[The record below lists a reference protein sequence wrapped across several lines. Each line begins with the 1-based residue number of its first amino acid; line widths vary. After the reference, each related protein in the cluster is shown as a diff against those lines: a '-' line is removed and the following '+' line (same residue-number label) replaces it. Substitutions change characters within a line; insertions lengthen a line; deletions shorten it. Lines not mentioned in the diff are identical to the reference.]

1 MYGIK
6 NHKKALLGTALAAV
20 LASGC
25 ATTPDEPDERLVRLR
40 AELGNVTTIDQAN
53 RYAPIKLR
61 EAEES
66 LDRLETLFRMDAE
79 PDVVS
84 HQVYLV
90 DRKIDIAAEMA
101 RMKASDEVV
110 DQADVKRKNLI
121 IAARTSE
128 AQNASRRAQEMD
140 QRAKESIARAKES
153 SALAEASIERARLAE
168 ERAQTAEAYAQQMA
182 NRAQKLE
189 NDLQNISTEQTERG
203 LVLTLGNILF
213 EVDKSTIKS
222 GSERTLKRVADFLNE
237 YPNRKVLIEGFTDN
251 TGADS
256 YNQDLSERR
265 SASVKSTLVDNG
277 VDSSRI
283 RARGYGEDHAVASN
297 DSQAGR
303 LQNRRVEI
311 IIADEGKEVS
321 DRDSQ

>member
-6 NHKKALLGTALAAV
+6 HHKKALLGTTLAAL

-25 ATTPDEPDERLVRLR
+25 ATTPEEPDERLVRLR
-40 AELGNVTTIDQAN
+40 AELDNVSTIDEAN
-53 RYAPIKLR
+53 RYAPVKLR

-66 LDRLETLFRMDAE
+66 VEQLESLLNADAK

-84 HQVYLV
+84 HQVYLA
-90 DRKIDIAAEMA
+90 DRKIDVAAQTA
-101 RMKASDEVV
+101 RMKAADETVE
-110 DQADVKRKNLI
+110 QADEKRRNLI
-121 IAARTSE
+121 IAARE
-128 AQNASRRAQEMD
+128 AEAESATMRAQRMN
-140 QRAKESIARAKES
+140 QQ
-153 SALAEASIERARLAE
+153 AEEATERARLAE
-168 ERAQTAEAYAQQMA
+168 ERALAAEAYAQQMA

-189 NDLQNISTEQTERG
+189 SDLQNISTEQTERG

-213 EVDKSTIKS
+213 EVDEASIKA

-237 YPNRKVLIEGFTDN
+237 YPERKVLIEGFTDN

-256 YNQDLSERR
+256 YNQNLSERR
-265 SASVKSTLVDNG
+265 ASSVQQSLVDDG

-283 RARGYGEDHAVASN
+283 RTRGYGESHPVASN

-311 IIADEGKEVS
+311 IIADEGEEVT
-321 DRDSQ
+321 DRDS

>member
-6 NHKKALLGTALAAV
+6 HHKKALLGTTLAAV
-20 LASGC
+20 LATGC
-25 ATTPDEPDERLVRLR
+25 ATTPEEPDERLVRLR
-40 AELGNVTTIDQAN
+40 AELDNVSTIDEAN
-53 RYAPIKLR
+53 RYAPVKLR

-66 LDRLETLFRMDAE
+66 LDKLEMLLRSDAK

-90 DRKIDIAAEMA
+90 DRKIDIAAQNA
-101 RMKASDEVV
+101 RMQASDEIVE
-110 DQADVKRKNLI
+110 QADDKRRNLI

-128 AQNASRRAQEMD
+128 AESATRRAQEMN
-140 QRAKESIARAKES
+140 QRAKEAA
-153 SALAEASIERARLAE
+153 ERANMAE
-168 ERAQTAEAYAQQMA
+168 ERALAAEAYAQQMA
-182 NRAQKLE
+182 SRANKLE
-189 NDLQNISTEQTERG
+189 NDLQNISTEQTDRG

-213 EVDKSTIKS
+213 EVDKETIKT
-222 GSERTLKRVADFLNE
+222 GSERTLQRVADFLNE
-237 YPNRKVLIEGFTDN
+237 YPERKVMIEGFTDN

-256 YNQDLSERR
+256 YNQGLSERR
-265 SASVKSTLVDNG
+265 AASVKSNLVGNG

-283 RARGYGEDHAVASN
+283 RTRGYGETHPVASN

-311 IIADEGKEVS
+311 IIADEGEEVS
-321 DRDSQ
+321 DRDS

>member
-6 NHKKALLGTALAAV
+6 NHKKALFSATLAAI
-20 LASGC
+20 LATGC
-25 ATTPDEPDERLVRLR
+25 ATTADSPDERLVRLR
-40 AELGNVTTIDQAN
+40 AELDNVTTIDQAN

-66 LDRLETLFRMDAE
+66 LDKLEALLRADAE
-79 PDVVS
+79 PNAVS

-101 RMKASDEVV
+101 RMKASDEIVE
-110 DQADVKRKNLI
+110 QADAKRKNLI

-128 AQNASRRAQEMD
+128 AQKASMRAQQMD
-140 QRAKESIARAKES
+140 QRAKDSAAQAKES
-153 SALAEASIERARLAE
+153 AERARLAE
-168 ERAQTAEAYAQQMA
+168 ERAQAAEAYAQQMA
-182 NRAQKLE
+182 TRANKLE

-213 EVDKSTIKS
+213 EVDKATIKS
-222 GSERTLKRVADFLNE
+222 GSERTLQRVADFLNE
-237 YPNRKVLIEGFTDN
+237 YPKRKVLIEGFTDN

-265 SASVKSTLVDNG
+265 AASVKDTLVQGG
-277 VDSSRI
+277 VDESRV
-283 RARGYGEDHAVASN
+283 RTRGYGEAHAVANN

-311 IIADEGKEVS
+311 IIADEGEEVS
-321 DRDSQ
+321 DRDS